1 MDRFHAISETPTKTR
16 RSNPRCYLPPAVS
29 TETFTFDSNGE
40 NTRIKLSRSGLAMV
54 VSSSFTDAKVS
65 RRNRTYA
72 SFKFPTT
79 LNYGIRRN
87 EFYVTLRLT
96 CLVQNE
102 TIQLTFTDLRIL
114 K

>member
-1 MDRFHAISETPTKTR
+1 
-16 RSNPRCYLPPAVS
+16 
-29 TETFTFDSNGE
+29 
-40 NTRIKLSRSGLAMV
+40 MV
-54 VSSSFTDAKVS
+54 VSPSFTDAKVS

-87 EFYVTLRLT
+87 EFYVTLHLT

-102 TIQLTFTDLRIL
+102 TIRLTFTDPHIL
-114 K
+114 E